1 MSRIARIG
9 PIYLMGVLAHFA
21 RADISA
27 EVAQASAP
35 LSEGV
40 PEVAVVR

>member
-27 EVAQASAP
+27 FGRRARGRRCAPTVAAQ
-35 LSEGV
+35 
-40 PEVAVVR
+40 